1 MLNSEG
7 GIHLNTMEGGVLWIA
22 QQINIMHRSP
32 PITVAT
38 PFLYKFGKLWK
49 QSKGACFCLKR
60 LLFRLWKMRF
70 QISNDIQHNIGGGR
84 NLDFRGNEDIEE
96 VIMKL
101 SASGANIRRSPVRD
115 TNPREQKS
123 DKHAGHC
130 QRGSASTQ
138 FLWKHRFLDDSKN
151 KSSKESGPA
160 KLKDGNKTHIPKG
173 FQPIVMPGT
182 GP

>member
-1 MLNSEG
+1 
-7 GIHLNTMEGGVLWIA
+7 
-22 QQINIMHRSP
+22 
-32 PITVAT
+32 
-38 PFLYKFGKLWK
+38 
-49 QSKGACFCLKR
+49 
-60 LLFRLWKMRF
+60 MRF

-123 DKHAGHC
+123 DKHA
-130 QRGSASTQ
+130 
-138 FLWKHRFLDDSKN
+138 DDSKN

-173 FQPIVMPGT
+173 FQPIVMPET
-182 GP
+182 FWALPLRSVFRLFLDRKAKTEMDTAPH